1 MNRFRLGGGLLFLL
15 LTACKEK
22 TESILP
28 ARGTI
33 TEAVYSSGY
42 IKSEKQYQIYP
53 RASGVIKKLFVH
65 RGDRV
70 RKGQVI
76 ISVSSDVTRLN
87 AESAGLNAAF
97 SDYDANQDKIRE
109 ARLMMD
115 LAFKKM
121 KSDSL
126 TYSRQ
131 KRLWDEQIG
140 TKYELE
146 QRELAWVNARTS
158 YQSAALRLRE
168 LERQLKYTSAQSR
181 KTAAIS
187 KTMLSDFDIR
197 SEQEGR
203 LYALYKE
210 EGEMVSPQAPV
221 ALVGNSAD
229 FLIVLQVDEN
239 DIIRV
244 KEGQEVDI
252 TLESYKGQT
261 FKATVRKI
269 YPVMNERTRTFEVE
283 ASFTKSPPV
292 LYPNLT
298 VEANIILERRDDVL
312 TIPRSF
318 LDEENQVMISKKEKR
333 KIRIGLKDYNRV
345 EVLEGLTERE
355 RIYKQP

>member
-1 MNRFRLGGGLLFLL
+1 MLLS
-15 LTACKEK
+15 ACKDK

-28 ARGTI
+28 SRGTI
-33 TEAVYSSGY
+33 TEAVYSSGF
-42 IKSEKQYQIYP
+42 IKSEKQYQLYP
-53 RASGVIKKLFVH
+53 KASGVIKKLFVY
-65 RGDRV
+65 RGDMV

-76 ISVSSDVTRLN
+76 ASVSSDVSRLN

-97 SDYDANQDKIRE
+97 SDYNANQDKIRE
-109 ARLMMD
+109 ARLALD

-126 TYSRQ
+126 TFTRQ
-131 KRLWDEQIG
+131 KRLWEEQIG

-158 YQSAALRLRE
+158 YQSAFLRLRE
-168 LERQLKYTSAQSR
+168 LERQLKYTSEQSR

-187 KTMLSDFDIR
+187 KTMLSDFEIR
-197 SEQEGR
+197 SEQDGR

-221 ALVGNSAD
+221 AIVGNSSD

-244 KEGQEVDI
+244 QEGQEVDI
-252 TLESYKGQT
+252 TLESYKGQS
-261 FKATVRKI
+261 FKARVSKI

-283 ASFTKSPPV
+283 ALFTKGPTV

-298 VEANIILERRDDVL
+298 VEANIILEKREGVL
-312 TIPRSF
+312 TIPRSY
-318 LDEENQVMISKKEKR
+318 LDEENNVMISKKEKR

-345 EVLEGLTERE
+345 EVLEGLNEKE